1 MKVIRTLLALALAA
15 PLAAQQPDSA
25 KPPAMPMGHQMGQM
39 GPGMMQGRMMEMQ
52 GMMGQMMGHMS
63 QMMGPMMRG
72 MGYMPEHLLM
82 KKDQLQLTAQQ
93 ITRLT
98 ALRDAAKTAH
108 DPAQADAKTHMDALR
123 QVLQANVPDTAALRQ
138 HFQAAH
144 SAMGNAHFAM
154 LRATAQ
160 AKAVLNDAQRGRV
173 EGWMDAMEG
182 MGPMVRMRRAP
193 ADSGHREHHPN
204 R

>member
-1 MKVIRTLLALALAA
+1 MKAIRTLLALAVAA

-25 KPPAMPMGHQMGQM
+25 KKPAMPMGHQM
-39 GPGMMQGRMMEMQ
+39 GPGMMQGRMMDMQ
-52 GMMGQMMGHMS
+52 GMMGPMMGHMS

-98 ALRDAAKTAH
+98 ALRDAGKTAH
-108 DPAQADAKTHMDALR
+108 DAAQADAKTHMDALR
-123 QVLQANVPDTAALRQ
+123 QVLQANAPDTTALRQ

-144 SAMGNAHFAM
+144 SAMGNAHLAM

-173 EGWMDAMEG
+173 EGWMDAMEQ
-182 MGPMVRMRRAP
+182 MGPMMRKHQAP
-193 ADSGHREHHPN
+193 GDSGQ
-204 R
+204 

>member
-1 MKVIRTLLALALAA
+1 MKVIHTLLALAVAA
-15 PLAAQQPDSA
+15 PLAAQQPDTA
-25 KPPAMPMGHQMGQM
+25 RVKTPMGHQM
-39 GPGMMQGRMMEMQ
+39 GPGMMQGRMMERH
-52 GMMGQMMGHMS
+52 GPMMGHMS

-72 MGYMPEHLLM
+72 MGYNPEHLLM

-108 DPAQADAKTHMDALR
+108 DAAQADAKTHMDALH
-123 QVLQANVPDTAALRQ
+123 QVLQASALDTTALRQ

-173 EGWMDAMEG
+173 EGWMDAMEHS
-182 MGPMVRMRRAP
+182 GPMMHKRRGP
-193 ADSGHREHHPN
+193 GDSTPEGHRPN

>member
-1 MKVIRTLLALALAA
+1 MKVIRTLLALAGAA

-25 KPPAMPMGHQMGQM
+25 KKPAGHQMDQMM
-39 GPGMMQGRMMEMQ
+39 GPGMMQGRMEMQ
-52 GMMGQMMGHMS
+52 GMMGHMS

-72 MGYMPEHLLM
+72 MGYNPEHLLM

-108 DPAQADAKTHMDALR
+108 DAAQADAKTHMDALH
-123 QVLQANVPDTAALRQ
+123 QAFQANAPDTTALRQ

-144 SAMGNAHFAM
+144 SAMGNAHLAM

-173 EGWMDAMEG
+173 EGWMDAMEQ
-182 MGPMVRMRRAP
+182 MGSRMRMRQAP
-193 ADSGHREHHPN
+193 SDSEHGEHHPN

>member
-1 MKVIRTLLALALAA
+1 MKVIRTLLALAVAA

-25 KPPAMPMGHQMGQM
+25 KRPMGHQM

-52 GMMGQMMGHMS
+52 GTMGPMMGHMS

-72 MGYMPEHLLM
+72 MGYSPEHLLM
-82 KKDQLQLTAQQ
+82 KKDQLRLTAQQ
-93 ITRLT
+93 VTRLT
-98 ALRDAAKTAH
+98 ALRDASKTAH
-108 DPAQADAKTHMDALR
+108 DAAQADAKTHMDALH
-123 QVLQANVPDTAALRQ
+123 QVLQANAPDTTTLRQ

-144 SAMGNAHFAM
+144 SAMGTAHLAM
-154 LRATAQ
+154 LRAVAQ

-173 EGWMDAMEG
+173 EGWMDAMEQ
-182 MGPMVRMRRAP
+182 MGPMMHMRQAP
-193 ADSGHREHHPN
+193 ADSGHEGHHPN

>member
-1 MKVIRTLLALALAA
+1 MKVIRTLLALAVAA

-25 KPPAMPMGHQMGQM
+25 KKPALPMGHQM
-39 GPGMMQGRMMEMQ
+39 GPGMMQGRMEMQ
-52 GMMGQMMGHMS
+52 GMMGPMMGHMS
-63 QMMGPMMRG
+63 QMMQMMGPMMRG
-72 MGYMPEHLLM
+72 MGYSPEHLLM

-93 ITRLT
+93 VTRLT
-98 ALRDAAKTAH
+98 ALRDAGKTAH
-108 DPAQADAKTHMDALR
+108 DAAQADAKTHMDALH
-123 QVLQANVPDTAALRQ
+123 QVLQANAPDTTALRQ

-144 SAMGNAHFAM
+144 SAMGTAHLAM

-173 EGWMDAMEG
+173 EGWMDAMEQ
-182 MGPMVRMRRAP
+182 MGPMMHMRQAP
-193 ADSGHREHHPN
+193 GDSGHRHPN

>member
-1 MKVIRTLLALALAA
+1 MKVIHMLLALAAAA
-15 PLAAQQPDSA
+15 PLAAQQPDTA
-25 KPPAMPMGHQMGQM
+25 KH
-39 GPGMMQGRMMEMQ
+39 GRMMERH
-52 GMMGQMMGHMS
+52 GPMMGHMS
-63 QMMGPMMRG
+63 HMMRG
-72 MGYMPEHLLM
+72 MGYNPEHLLM

-108 DPAQADAKTHMDALR
+108 DAAQADAKTHMDALH
-123 QVLQANVPDTAALRQ
+123 QVLQANAPDTTALRQ

-144 SAMGNAHFAM
+144 SAMGNAHFVM

-173 EGWMDAMEG
+173 EGWMDAMEQ
-182 MGPMVRMRRAP
+182 MGPRMRMHRAP
-193 ADSGHREHHPN
+193 GDSGREGHH
-204 R
+204 